1 MRRNLLGLV
10 LLVFGLSSLFLY
22 WWVRLYS
29 RLARR
34 RADNSTSLKPEQV
47 FVTMVTSV
55 KFSSD
60 MWTHWLAHYTNA
72 SLGFHLEGKE
82 QDHAV
87 ALFEAHGITPIVW
100 QGVYTS
106 VAKGAFKDAIYAER
120 VPSSSWLIETDDDEL
135 IEFPK
140 PVLEFLTEVEDLGY
154 TVVQGGMVDHIA
166 ADCRLPRAQANT
178 SLWEQYPCMSDI
190 TKTILKAVTRKRP
203 IHKGNLFTGGGQ
215 HEIRDANNRET
226 SFKETPMIL
235 PLHHFKWREGC
246 LEKLQERAALY
257 KKMGITWWIESET
270 FLKFYT
276 EYVPQPQPNQ

>member
-1 MRRNLLGLV
+1 V
-10 LLVFGLSSLFLY
+10 
-22 WWVRLYS
+22 
-29 RLARR
+29 
-34 RADNSTSLKPEQV
+34 Q
-47 FVTMVTSV
+47 
-55 KFSSD
+55 
-60 MWTHWLAHYTNA
+60 
-72 SLGFHLEGKE
+72 EGKE
-82 QDHAV
+82 QDQAV

-154 TVVQGGMVDHIA
+154 TVVQGRMVDHIA

-203 IHKGNLFTGGGQ
+203 IHKGVSSVGPALFFFRGNSRNAGRTSSGNLFTGGGQ

-226 SFKETPMIL
+226 SFTETPMIV
-235 PLHHFKWREGC
+235 HHDPRGRQSRYLAWLRSV
-246 LEKLQERAALY
+246 Q
-257 KKMGITWWIESET
+257 
-270 FLKFYT
+270 
-276 EYVPQPQPNQ
+276 

>member
-1 MRRNLLGLV
+1 V
-10 LLVFGLSSLFLY
+10 
-22 WWVRLYS
+22 
-29 RLARR
+29 
-34 RADNSTSLKPEQV
+34 Q
-47 FVTMVTSV
+47 
-55 KFSSD
+55 
-60 MWTHWLAHYTNA
+60 
-72 SLGFHLEGKE
+72 EGKE
-82 QDHAV
+82 QDQAV

-154 TVVQGGMVDHIA
+154 TVVQGRMVDHIA

-203 IHKGNLFTGGGQ
+203 IHKGVSSVG
-215 HEIRDANNRET
+215 
-226 SFKETPMIL
+226 P
-235 PLHHFKWREGC
+235 
-246 LEKLQERAALY
+246 ALY
-257 KKMGITWWIESET
+257 FFRVATHAMMGALHQETCSQAEASTRFEMLITGRRA
-270 FLKFYT
+270 LQR
-276 EYVPQPQPNQ
+276 PP